1 MSRKYSSHTQAF
13 TQLARTKKS
22 LSSGS
27 ALTSIDV
34 FLVCDRDRC
43 PVASDSVRMPG
54 NVSLSVRGRARHEDQ
69 GTNPRSICDERS
81 FRA

>member
-22 LSSGS
+22 ITMFATVL
-27 ALTSIDV
+27 
-34 FLVCDRDRC
+34 RC

-69 GTNPRSICDERS
+69 ATNPRSICDERS

>member
-22 LSSGS
+22 IRCLRPLSV
-27 ALTSIDV
+27 L
-34 FLVCDRDRC
+34 RC

>member
-1 MSRKYSSHTQAF
+1 MSRKCSSHTQAF

-27 ALTSIDV
+27 AQSTC
-34 FLVCDRDRC
+34 FLFADRDRC

>member
-22 LSSGS
+22 IRCLLF
-27 ALTSIDV
+27 ATVL
-34 FLVCDRDRC
+34 RC